1 MLHLY
6 DSFGIIWMRW
16 NMLQNHIIKQR
27 KRQLKLT
34 MDEIAEYTGASRP
47 SVARWLAGDT
57 KKISPERLEKLAEI
71 LQTTPDHLLG
81 KDEISNKKPILG
93 IVKAGYNMYA
103 EENIMGYEE
112 VNDREKSQ
120 GDYYLK
126 VCGDSMIN
134 ARICDGDLLYI
145 KACNDVQSGE
155 IAIILIGDN
164 EATVK
169 RVIKKEHLLI
179 LEAANP
185 NVENMYF
192 TEKDVE
198 ELPVRII
205 GKVLYNKI
213 RF

>member
-1 MLHLY
+1 MKNDIQTNVSSQMTVEEISQKY
-6 DSFGIIWMRW
+6 NGGKKIIDFVGNKKIYFGI
-16 NMLQNHIIKQR
+16 
-27 KRQLKLT
+27 
-34 MDEIAEYTGASRP
+34 S
-47 SVARWLAGDT
+47 
-57 KKISPERLEKLAEI
+57 
-71 LQTTPDHLLG
+71 
-81 KDEISNKKPILG
+81 
-93 IVKAGYNMYA
+93 
-103 EENIMGYEE
+103 
-112 VNDREKSQ
+112 
-120 GDYYLK
+120 
-126 VCGDSMIN
+126 
-134 ARICDGDLLYI
+134 
-145 KACNDVQSGE
+145 